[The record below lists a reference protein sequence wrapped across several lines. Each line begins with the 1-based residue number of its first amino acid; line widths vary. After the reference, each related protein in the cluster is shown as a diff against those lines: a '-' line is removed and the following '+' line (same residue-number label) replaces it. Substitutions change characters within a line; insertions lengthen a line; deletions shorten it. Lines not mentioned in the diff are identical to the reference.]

1 MRTCQICGDEFNP
14 RGMIRGAQWATRCNM
29 CQEVDHE
36 VETVQAQ
43 TERIINGQGAERA
56 KAALLRIRSG
66 KL

>member
-36 VETVQAQ
+36 VETIQGQ
-43 TERIINGQGAERA
+43 TERIINGQAAERA
-56 KAALLRIRSG
+56 KAALVRIRSG